1 MIADIFNKGKSMSKL
16 RQMPHE
22 SKIKKIEEMLKSGL
36 FDINKIEDNGF
47 LGGAT
52 YLDIQ
57 LKTESKDFCN
67 FLIKNGAK
75 TSLEIHNIFNII
87 FSRDENE
94 FKKMIKSK
102 IDANLIDKEGESL
115 LGAASRLGN
124 IEIIKHLIENGAD
137 VNFKNKSFGFT
148 PLIQAS
154 QFANFDGVKI
164 LLENGADVNAK
175 STYGSTALNMI
186 EERFDIKE
194 ENRHR
199 IISLLVKYG
208 SKIL

>member
-1 MIADIFNKGKSMSKL
+1 MSTL
-16 RQMPHE
+16 IELAEE
-22 SKIKKIEEMLKSGL
+22 SKIQKIKEMLKSGL

-47 LGGAT
+47 LLGAT

-57 LKTESKDFCN
+57 LKTESKDFCD

-75 TSLEIHNIFNII
+75 TSLEIHKIFNLI
-87 FSRDENE
+87 FSQDENE
-94 FKKMIKSK
+94 FKKMVKSK

-115 LGAASRLGN
+115 LGAASSFRN

-148 PLIQAS
+148 PLIRAS

-186 EERFDIKE
+186 EEQFEIKE
-194 ENRHR
+194 EHRHK

-208 SKIL
+208 AKIMG